1 LVKDL
6 LKEHTRL
13 LFWGLFALGLLLWGL
28 LFEAFAFGLLAFWC
42 GKLSEGKR
50 IAKGKLLVGIC

>member
-1 LVKDL
+1 
-6 LKEHTRL
+6 